1 MIDIPKEGTKRYQI
15 CLNFIR
21 SQHMTLGSYIEE
33 YGLMGF
39 GKAHGLRSEIDHLV
53 KEKCLRVIGDK
64 YMPTVGLMTSVKIDG
79 STYVEPRTAKPFRPM
94 DTKHYL
100 PRVSPRGQ
108 EIREITYIG
117 MGRNVAAGTE
127 EASGLSVLNE
137 VLHGLQT

>member
-15 CLNFIR
+15 CINFIR
-21 SQHMTLGSYIEE
+21 SGHMTLGSYIEE

-39 GKAHGLRSEIDHLV
+39 GKAHGLRAEIEHLV
-53 KEKCLRVIGDK
+53 KEKCLRVVVDK

-79 STYVEPRTAKPFRPM
+79 SIYVEPRTAKPFRPM

-127 EASGLSVLNE
+127 ETSGLSVLNE
-137 VLHGLQT
+137 VLHGLQA